1 MALSPIN
8 NNFTV
13 REIVNQIDAAGTKWV
28 VTDEIGWLV
37 GWLVFGWL
45 AVWLVGLQAVWLVV
59 HLYFT

>member
-13 REIVNQIDAAGTKWV
+13 REIVHQIDAAGTKWV

-37 GWLVFGWL
+37 GWL